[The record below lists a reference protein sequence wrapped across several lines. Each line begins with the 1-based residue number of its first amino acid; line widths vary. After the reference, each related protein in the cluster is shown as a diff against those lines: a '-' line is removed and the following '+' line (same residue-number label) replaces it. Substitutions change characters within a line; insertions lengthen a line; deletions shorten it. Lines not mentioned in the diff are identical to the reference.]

1 MTTNTVRDTSHTL
14 QVWRENFLRVI
25 LRVTLVFAFLALM
38 PSLISWND
46 PFTPLVNIAAYILLV
61 VIAFAPMPYVMRA
74 VTFILLPFAL
84 GAVGLIDTGIWGD
97 SRLFLF
103 ATVVFTAML
112 LSTRAAVVT
121 AILSLGATAAAGWAL
136 INGQIQPLNR
146 DLIIGSAEIWLNS
159 TVALLMLDVIA
170 ILGLALLQREF
181 EVAQAEARSSLSAL
195 EKERSLL
202 EKRVEERTT
211 EITEKTIQLEAA
223 SSVARRIAEV
233 RDLQALLNSVVS
245 NIAEQFG
252 FYHVGIFLLDDRE
265 QYAVLQAASSEGGKE
280 MLKHGHRLAVGQ
292 TGIVGYVTA
301 RARPRVA
308 LDTGADAVFFDN
320 PHLPLTHS
328 EMALPLI
335 IRGHVIGALDI
346 QSEKVNAFSEDD
358 VEIMRTVADQLA
370 IAIENTR
377 LFTESEAIIGQ
388 FQALTALQTRDAWV
402 NYLRR
407 RAPAYQYT
415 HLGVRPLTDVRP
427 TESQPT
433 ESGWTLRVPIELRG
447 QEIGVINLRRKQS
460 SPPWNQREQE
470 LAAEI
475 AAQVALA
482 LDTSRLLEE
491 TQKNAARDQMIAS
504 VSNRIRQTLDMETVL
519 QTAADELR
527 NAFGLTEAEVR
538 FNTPP
543 SPAANEHPNGK
554 RPGAQKGQD

>member
-1 MTTNTVRDTSHTL
+1 
-14 QVWRENFLRVI
+14 
-25 LRVTLVFAFLALM
+25 
-38 PSLISWND
+38 
-46 PFTPLVNIAAYILLV
+46 
-61 VIAFAPMPYVMRA
+61 
-74 VTFILLPFAL
+74 
-84 GAVGLIDTGIWGD
+84 
-97 SRLFLF
+97 
-103 ATVVFTAML
+103 
-112 LSTRAAVVT
+112 
-121 AILSLGATAAAGWAL
+121 
-136 INGQIQPLNR
+136 
-146 DLIIGSAEIWLNS
+146 
-159 TVALLMLDVIA
+159 
-170 ILGLALLQREF
+170 
-181 EVAQAEARSSLSAL
+181 
-195 EKERSLL
+195 
-202 EKRVEERTT
+202 
-211 EITEKTIQLEAA
+211 
-223 SSVARRIAEV
+223 
-233 RDLQALLNSVVS
+233 
-245 NIAEQFG
+245 
-252 FYHVGIFLLDDRE
+252 
-265 QYAVLQAASSEGGKE
+265 
-280 MLKHGHRLAVGQ
+280 MLKLGHRLAVGQ

-346 QSEKVNAFSEDD
+346 QSEKTNAFSEDD

-427 TESQPT
+427 AESQPT

-460 SPPWNQREQE
+460 SPTWNQREQE

-538 FNTPP
+538 FNTPL
-543 SPAANEHPNGK
+543 SPEVNEHSNGK

>member
-1 MTTNTVRDTSHTL
+1 MTTNAIRDTSHTL
-14 QVWRENFLRVI
+14 QAWRENFLRII
-25 LRVTLVFAFLALM
+25 LRVALVFAFLALI
-38 PSLISWND
+38 PSLSSWND
-46 PFTPLVNIAAYILLV
+46 PFTPLVNLAAYALLI
-61 VIAFAPMPYVMRA
+61 VITFAPIPYVLRA
-74 VTFILLPFAL
+74 GIFILLPFAL

-112 LSTRAAVVT
+112 LSTRAAVVAT
-121 AILSLGATAAAGWAL
+121 IISLGATAAAGWML
-136 INGQIQPLNR
+136 IVGRIEPINKE
-146 DLIIGSAEIWLNS
+146 LIIGSWEIWLTS
-159 TVALLMLDVIA
+159 AVALLMLDAIA
-170 ILGLALLQREF
+170 IIGLALLQREF
-181 EVAQAEARSSLSAL
+181 ENAQADARSSLDAL
-195 EKERSLL
+195 EKERFLL

-211 EITEKTIQLEAA
+211 EIAEKTTHLEAA

-233 RDLQALLNSVVS
+233 RDLQALLNGVVS

-265 QYAVLQAASSEGGKE
+265 QFAVLQAASSEGGRK
-280 MLKHGHRLAVGQ
+280 MLSLGHRLTVGQ

-335 IRGHVIGALDI
+335 VRGHVIGALDI

-402 NYLRR
+402 TYLKR

-415 HLGVRPLTDVRP
+415 HLGVRPLTDVRAS
-427 TESQPT
+427 ESLSDD
-433 ESGWTLRVPIELRG
+433 SGWTLRVPIELRG
-447 QEIGVINLRRKQS
+447 QAIGVINLRRKQT
-460 SPPWNQREQE
+460 SPPWNKREQE

-543 SPAANEHPNGK
+543 APEANENPNGK
-554 RPGAQKGQD
+554 HPGALKGQN

>member
-1 MTTNTVRDTSHTL
+1 MNAPNSSAPIFSL
-14 QVWRENFLRVI
+14 QTWRENFLRVLLQGTI
-25 LRVTLVFAFLALM
+25 IFGAVALIAVFFIYKGGGFL
-38 PSLISWND
+38 IG
-46 PFTPLVNIAAYILLV
+46 FTTAYVIILLV
-61 VIAFAPMPYVMRA
+61 ALVRLPYWLKAWVFASIFYLLGVSGLLETGISGSARTFF
-74 VTFILLPFAL
+74 VTFAVIVGMLFPPRTAIFSALVTILTSLFAAWL
-84 GAVGLIDTGIWGD
+84 VLTGQYMPARPTLLVESIDTWIVAIASIIFVD
-97 SRLFLF
+97 
-103 ATVVFTAML
+103 
-112 LSTRAAVVT
+112 
-121 AILSLGATAAAGWAL
+121 AIL
-136 INGQIQPLNR
+136 
-146 DLIIGSAEIWLNS
+146 
-159 TVALLMLDVIA
+159 
-170 ILGLALLQREF
+170 ILGLALLQKEF
-181 EVAQAEARSSLSAL
+181 LNAQERTVNVLQTL
-195 EKERSLL
+195 EKERVLL

-233 RDLQALLNSVVS
+233 RDLQMLLNSVVS

-252 FYHVGIFLLDDRE
+252 FYHVGIFLLDDKE
-265 QYAVLQAASSEGGKE
+265 QYAVLQAASSEGGRE
-280 MLKHGHRLAVGQ
+280 MLKLGHRLAVGQ

-320 PHLPLTHS
+320 RHLPLTHS
-328 EMALPLI
+328 EMALPLL

-346 QSEKVNAFSEDD
+346 QSEKTNAFSEDD

-427 TESQPT
+427 AESQPT

-460 SPPWNQREQE
+460 SPTWNQREQE

-538 FNTPP
+538 FNTPL
-543 SPAANEHPNGK
+543 SPEVNEHSNGK

>member
-1 MTTNTVRDTSHTL
+1 MNAPNSSAPIFSL
-14 QVWRENFLRVI
+14 QTWRENFLRVLLQGTI
-25 LRVTLVFAFLALM
+25 IFGAVALIAVFFIYKGGGFL
-38 PSLISWND
+38 IG
-46 PFTPLVNIAAYILLV
+46 FTTAYVIILLV
-61 VIAFAPMPYVMRA
+61 ALVRLPYWLKAWVFASIFFLLGVSGLLETGISGSARTFF
-74 VTFILLPFAL
+74 VTFAVIVGMLFPPRTAIFSALVTILTSLFAAWL
-84 GAVGLIDTGIWGD
+84 VLTGQYMPARPTLLVESIDTWIVAIASIIFVD
-97 SRLFLF
+97 
-103 ATVVFTAML
+103 
-112 LSTRAAVVT
+112 
-121 AILSLGATAAAGWAL
+121 AIL
-136 INGQIQPLNR
+136 
-146 DLIIGSAEIWLNS
+146 
-159 TVALLMLDVIA
+159 
-170 ILGLALLQREF
+170 ILGLALLQKEF
-181 EVAQAEARSSLSAL
+181 LNAQERTVNVLQTL
-195 EKERSLL
+195 EKERVLL

-233 RDLQALLNSVVS
+233 RDLQVLLNSVVS

-252 FYHVGIFLLDDRE
+252 FYHVGIFLMDDKE
-265 QYAVLQAASSEGGKE
+265 QYAVLQAASSEGGRE
-280 MLKHGHRLAVGQ
+280 MLKLGHRLAVGQ

-346 QSEKVNAFSEDD
+346 QSEKTNAFSEDD

-427 TESQPT
+427 AESQPT

-460 SPPWNQREQE
+460 SPTWNQREQE

-538 FNTPP
+538 FNTPL
-543 SPAANEHPNGK
+543 SPEVNEHSNGK